1 MSHGFYSQTPYQ
13 QYPPQPYP
21 QQHSQ
26 AHPPQAATPAGYFP
40 THTRSASEFGATP
53 QPYAQS
59 PYPAQPYTPYGQQ
72 PPPPQQTPF
81 SPFTNPPAA
90 THPPPASGYQTQP
103 AAAQQSQAS
112 PSRFSH
118 QHSHSVPATYPSTA
132 GFSPFTSSNQHAQPA
147 QSPYGAPPPA
157 AVPQDYAQSLGQRA
171 LPPPAR
177 SATVGSY
184 PTGVY
189 HWLPCVID
197 VLTFTFNVAQPSEFG
212 QRASA
217 ASSLNRHSAFVPP
230 VFGSRA
236 RSASPLPPSAIGDI
250 ARAPTTVSAKSLD
263 SGLVNG
269 RPLPYPGMSMTG
281 SLPSV
286 RERASVY
293 EGGPKKD
300 FTYPGRELPASSSPT
315 KTGYIPYK
323 RSETSAFSAYPGASA
338 ISSAPSSPPKP
349 TYAAQPSV
357 NPRTVPFD
365 PFGASSLSSSP
376 PKVPPP
382 AFAPRNDSPTR
393 PFPPLTAAAPAAPPI
408 PPPSLPAAPS
418 WPQEKKPDLPLN
430 LPISISTPSGSG
442 SKFGTGQRA
451 APPFGATY
459 ERSPS
464 PTLPAYSPKGA
475 SPRTTKVP
483 LPDDNDWE
491 AKRQEWGRERD
502 RAEDAIAR
510 AREVGRSFLKE
521 QGVAET
527 KSEAATI
534 AEEYLA
540 RRARESLARA
550 GGSPERPGQISNA
563 YSAAPPTSSY
573 SSAPSTTASFAKSPP
588 TRRFQSPERR
598 PNDKW
603 APSSPSRKDRWGEPQ
618 GDYINY
624 RNRQS
629 PTRRTDSPERNGYGS
644 PERRTS
650 PLNNPPAP
658 KSRSQRAFP
667 SDGDYVEHRERDS
680 FRQNGS
686 SPTRHQAYASE
697 PTRSPSR
704 GDEYDE
710 YPEEYDDR
718 PALQG
723 MSRRERDEVD
733 YERRSPERA
742 PPRTNHQAPRAQPRP
757 EPRSTPREPPVSPS
771 RDHHSSPERPSPPS
785 QSRPQPQPQSRPQ
798 PRPETRP
805 QPQPQA
811 QSPRPPQGQSPVTS
825 PRATP
830 PQPAVAPRQSM
841 AMRFAAQAL
850 ADEGKPWP
858 NDVPQLPRGPGQP
871 KPDMRRQ
878 PAHAP
883 PPSEPPSETDLEDEY
898 EYEQEQEWREPTPV
912 PARRQPAPASP
923 RREPH
928 PQPRRE
934 PPAVSSPRRDPP
946 PAQPPRREYIATP
959 PRREQTAML
968 PRSEPARAR
977 PPPQQPVYQEDRYE
991 QYEYDDEP
999 PQQEWRQPEEKPKP
1013 VQQAPKREPLR
1024 ENTQVVAQ
1032 RDNFQAGFARPRPPA
1047 RKETS
1052 REAALRRPVP
1062 PPRPAPAPAPA
1073 PAPRT
1078 PSPAQTQV
1086 PTITF
1091 GDEQEYEPEPEP
1103 EPEPAPGVPT
1113 FSFDMADEPAGPVV
1127 NVSEPYEPEPTG
1139 PRIQVDEVPSISVI
1153 EDSAPRVMSQHEER
1167 GESPVRRGGG
1177 LRCAGCDGA
1186 IAGRIVSAM
1195 GVRWHPHCFKCAD
1208 CGTLLEHVSSYE
1220 HEGKAY
1226 CHLDY
1231 HDRFA
1236 PRCYHCK
1243 TAIVDERFI
1252 ALDDPALGGQRYYHE
1267 LHFFCAECGDPFLDP
1282 NASSAAP
1289 PAARGQIFG
1298 EGDRDDDVGFTVF
1311 NGHAY
1316 CESCHVRLRM
1326 PRCGSSSKSGRAG
1339 PPGVGCGRPIR
1350 EEAIE
1355 ALGRKWHWKC
1365 FTCDSC
1371 KKPFEDPSFFQRD
1384 DAAFCDP
1391 CYRILL
1397 KNEF

>member
-21 QQHSQ
+21 QQH
-26 AHPPQAATPAGYFP
+26 PRP
-40 THTRSASEFGATP
+40 THRRPQRPRATFQPTRARPRSLV
-53 QPYAQS
+53 QPHNHTHKAPILLSHIPPMGNSRHHRNKHRSLRLQTH
-59 PYPAQPYTPYGQQ
+59 QQQ
-72 PPPPQQTPF
+72 PPRQRQAIRLSQQPLNNPRHLRPD
-81 SPFTNPPAA
+81 SPI
-90 THPPPASGYQTQP
+90 
-103 AAAQQSQAS
+103 
-112 PSRFSH
+112 
-118 QHSHSVPATYPSTA
+118 STR
-132 GFSPFTSSNQHAQPA
+132 TLSSCLSFYCWVLALYISSQHAQPA

-184 PTGVY
+184 PTGVS
-189 HWLPCVID
+189 LLNP
-197 VLTFTFNVAQPSEFG
+197 EFG

-293 EGGPKKD
+293 EGSPKKD
-300 FTYPGRELPASSSPT
+300 FTYPAKPRCSQHTLVPL
-315 KTGYIPYK
+315 
-323 RSETSAFSAYPGASA
+323 RSLRTQFS
-338 ISSAPSSPPKP
+338 PKP

-382 AFAPRNDSPTR
+382 ARAS
-393 PFPPLTAAAPAAPPI
+393 I

-464 PTLPAYSPKGA
+464 LLFQPIPPKELPLA
-475 SPRTTKVP
+475 
-483 LPDDNDWE
+483 LL
-491 AKRQEWGRERD
+491 RQEWGRERD

-618 GDYINY
+618 GIMLIIGIGNHLPGG
-624 RNRQS
+624 
-629 PTRRTDSPERNGYGS
+629 PTRPSERPWIPRASN
-644 PERRTS
+644 E

-742 PPRTNHQAPRAQPRP
+742 PPRTNHEAPRAQPRP
-757 EPRSTPREPPVSPS
+757 EPRSTPRDPPAVNLGHNLNLNLDPS
-771 RDHHSSPERPSPPS
+771 LGPKHAHSLNHKHN
-785 QSRPQPQPQSRPQ
+785 
-798 PRPETRP
+798 
-805 QPQPQA
+805 
-811 QSPRPPQGQSPVTS
+811 PRPPQGQSPVTS

-934 PPAVSSPRRDPP
+934 P
-946 PAQPPRREYIATP
+946 QQREYIATP

-1024 ENTQVVAQ
+1024 ETHKSSPNEIT
-1032 RDNFQAGFARPRPPA
+1032 FKPA

-1289 PAARGQIFG
+1289 PAARVKSSERVTGMMMLDLQYSTVMLIASRVMSDFVCRVVDRAPSRVELVLQELG
-1298 EGDRDDDVGFTVF
+1298 AVARLERKRLKRWEG
-1311 NGHAY
+1311 NGT
-1316 CESCHVRLRM
+1316 
-1326 PRCGSSSKSGRAG
+1326 GN
-1339 PPGVGCGRPIR
+1339 
-1350 EEAIE
+1350 
-1355 ALGRKWHWKC
+1355 ALLV
-1365 FTCDSC
+1365 T
-1371 KKPFEDPSFFQRD
+1371 
-1384 DAAFCDP
+1384 
-1391 CYRILL
+1391 
-1397 KNEF
+1397 